1 METTIFNPIQQH
13 LLRMFSFNRSEESLQ
28 EMMSALTE
36 FYAKKVDSTFNKLW
50 DDGVLNQD
58 KLDEIRHTDL
68 HDLLKKS

>member
-36 FYAKKVDSTFNKLW
+36 FYAKK
-50 DDGVLNQD
+50 
-58 KLDEIRHTDL
+58 
-68 HDLLKKS
+68 